1 MVVSVDSI
9 RMDLGTQVLTVG
21 VIGRRWRVV
30 AVVSCRGYEYGRFD
44 FVTVV
49 VVVVGSGSGRADGDE
64 VV

>member
-1 MVVSVDSI
+1 MEGCC
-9 RMDLGTQVLTVG
+9 R
-21 VIGRRWRVV
+21 RVV
-30 AVVSCRGYEYGRFD
+30 LCRGYEYGRFD